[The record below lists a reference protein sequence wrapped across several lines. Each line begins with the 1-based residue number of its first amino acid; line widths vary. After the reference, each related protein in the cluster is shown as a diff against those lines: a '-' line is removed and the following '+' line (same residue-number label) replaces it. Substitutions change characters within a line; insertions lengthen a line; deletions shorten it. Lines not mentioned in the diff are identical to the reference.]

1 MERLVIPNKAGS
13 LCYNDTDQGLKLE
26 PNEITSHQR
35 WLLLE
40 RLHEY
45 EDTGLTPDQIEVLKK
60 RDTGVKP
67 RFLDGWDTCGNC
79 GERIMSV
86 DRFCS
91 ECGQRLK
98 WEE

>member
-35 WLLLE
+35 WLLVE